1 MDNVR
6 TSHQE
11 ALKRSIV
18 AEIEGGVL
26 SIADASREYG
36 VNKSLLGLWLREY
49 GKYRPKKDIVEVVMK
64 SEKDRIAELEKAL
77 ADATLKAR
85 IYEELIKIADKEY
98 KIDIKKT
105 FGTGLSEPSS
115 GKGEKSRKSPKGW
128 K

>member
-6 TSHQE
+6 NSFQE

-18 AEIEGGVL
+18 GEIEEGRM
-26 SIADASREYG
+26 SIMDASREYRIS
-36 VNKSLLGLWLREY
+36 KSMIGLWLKEY
-49 GKYRPKKDIVEVVMK
+49 GKYRPKKDVVEIVMK

-85 IYEELIKIADKEY
+85 IYEELIKEADKEY

-105 FGTGLSEPSS
+105 FGTGLCKGSNEKDAKS
-115 GKGEKSRKSPKGW
+115 GKLRKRSK
-128 K
+128 

>member
-1 MDNVR
+1 MENIR
-6 TSHQE
+6 RSYQE
-11 ALKRSIV
+11 SLKRKVVSEV
-18 AEIEGGVL
+18 EEGRL
-26 SIADASREYG
+26 SQTDASREYG
-36 VNKSLLGLWLREY
+36 IPRTLVRLWLEEY

-85 IYEELIKIADKEY
+85 IYEELIKEADKEY

-105 FGTGLSEPSS
+105 FGTGLSAFSNEK
-115 GKGEKSRKSPKGW
+115 GKTSQKSPKRL

>member
-1 MDNVR
+1 MDNR
-6 TSHQE
+6 RNSFQE

-18 AEIEGGVL
+18 GEIEEGRL
-26 SIADASREYG
+26 SIMDASREYHIS
-36 VNKSLLGLWLREY
+36 KSMIGLWLKEY

-85 IYEELIKIADKEY
+85 IYEELIKEADKEY

-105 FGTGLSEPSS
+105 FGTGLSESS
-115 GKGEKSRKSPKGW
+115 SAVGGKSRKSVKRS

>member
-1 MDNVR
+1 VDNER
-6 TSHQE
+6 KSYQE
-11 ALKRSIV
+11 ALRRSVV
-18 AEIEGGVL
+18 AEIEDGRM
-26 SIADASREYG
+26 SIMDASREYRIS
-36 VNKSLLGLWLREY
+36 KSLIGLWLKEY

-85 IYEELIKIADKEY
+85 IYEELIKEADKTY

-105 FGTGLSEPSS
+105 FGTGLSEISKETD
-115 GKGEKSRKSPKGW
+115 GKSRKSVKRS